1 MDKKLYCFLLLG
13 MMACSASEL
22 NDVVKIDSSNDSY
35 LVSMSDALQI
45 ATSFMTEKEIIPTTK
60 ANDLSVKSLFSLN
73 SKTNSPLLH
82 VINYEGGGFP

>member
-1 MDKKLYCFLLLG
+1 
-13 MMACSASEL
+13 
-22 NDVVKIDSSNDSY
+22 
-35 LVSMSDALQI
+35 MSDALQI